1 MTTLLELTAADADLG
16 RELRAALERV
26 VTIFDAHLESDLDCV
41 RELTGL
47 IERYRGKMLRPT
59 LTLLCGLASGGREI
73 GREHET
79 LAAVVE
85 MIHMATLVHDDVLD
99 EAETRR
105 RGRTVNALHG
115 NEAAVILGDYLISSA
130 FHLCST
136 LGRPEVS
143 ERIGRVTTTL
153 CAGELLQL
161 DNRGNV
167 ALDEATYFDIIDRKT
182 ASLIGLSCEL
192 GARASGAGEDEI
204 GALRGFGADVGAA
217 FQIQDDL
224 LDLTGEE
231 GVVGKS
237 VQKDQEKGKL
247 TLPLIRHLERL
258 TADGTP
264 SGRDDEARAA
274 FEAAGDPARQAEL
287 IAKLREDGSIASAAR
302 TARELVE
309 RAQGRLAGLPESPA
323 RRLLAAMGEA
333 AVARA
338 F

>member
-1 MTTLLELTAADADLG
+1 MTTLLELTAGDADLG
-16 RELRAALERV
+16 AELRASLERV
-26 VTIFDAHLESDLDCV
+26 VTIFDGHLESDLACV
-41 RELTGL
+41 RELAAL
-47 IERYRGKMLRPT
+47 VERYRGKMLRPT
-59 LTLLCGLASGGREI
+59 LTLLCGLSSGGRTI
-73 GREHET
+73 GREHEV

-105 RGRTVNALHG
+105 RGRTVNTLHG

-136 LGRPEVS
+136 LGRPELA

-161 DNRGNV
+161 TNRGNA

-182 ASLIGLSCEL
+182 ASLIGLACEL
-192 GARASGAGEDEI
+192 GARASGASEEEVE
-204 GALRGFGADVGAA
+204 ALRGFGADVGAA

-224 LDLTGEE
+224 LDLTGDER
-231 GVVGKS
+231 VVGKS

-247 TLPLIRHLERL
+247 TLPLIRHLAQM
-258 TADGTP
+258 TAA
-264 SGRDDEARAA
+264 GRDDEARAA

-287 IAKLREDGSIASAAR
+287 IARLRDDGSIASAAA
-302 TARELVE
+302 TARGLVE
-309 RAQGRLAGLPESPA
+309 RAQERLAGLPESPA
-323 RRLLAAMGEA
+323 RGLLAAMGEA
-333 AVARA
+333 AVARD

>member
-1 MTTLLELTAADADLG
+1 MSTLLELAAGDAELAT
-16 RELRAALERV
+16 ELRAALGRV
-26 VTIFDAHLESDLDCV
+26 VEIFDGHLESDLECV
-41 RELTGL
+41 GELTRQV
-47 IERYRGKMLRPT
+47 ERYRGKMLRPT
-59 LTLLCGLASGGREI
+59 LTLLCGMASGERRA

-99 EAETRR
+99 EADTRR
-105 RGRTVNALHG
+105 RGRTINALRG

-161 DNRGNV
+161 DNRGNA
-167 ALDEATYFDIIDRKT
+167 ALDEAMYFDIIDRKT
-182 ASLIGLSCEL
+182 ASLIGLACEL
-192 GARASGAGEDEI
+192 GARASGASAEEVES
-204 GALRGFGADVGAA
+204 LRAFGAGVGAA

-224 LDLTGEE
+224 LDLLGDE

-237 VQKDQEKGKL
+237 VRKDQEKGKL
-247 TLPLIRHLERL
+247 TLPMIRHLERV
-258 TADGTP
+258 
-264 SGRDDEARAA
+264 SREGREDEARAA
-274 FEAAGDPARQAEL
+274 FEAAGDPGRQAEL
-287 IAKLREDGSIASAAR
+287 IAALRGDGSIESASR
-302 TARELVE
+302 TARGLVE
-309 RAQGRLAGLPESPA
+309 EATGLLEALPGSPA
-323 RRLLAAMGEA
+323 RDLLGAMAGA